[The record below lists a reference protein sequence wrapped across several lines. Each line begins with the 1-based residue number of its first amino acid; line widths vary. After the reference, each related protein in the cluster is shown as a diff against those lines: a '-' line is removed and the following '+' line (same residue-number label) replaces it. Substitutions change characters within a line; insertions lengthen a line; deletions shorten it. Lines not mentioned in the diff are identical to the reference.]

1 MSAVGGR
8 YVIAF
13 TYREPGRKTAA
24 GRNLPFSDLRHE
36 IAVVSREAER
46 MRSSV
51 GVLSARTY
59 GILEGDWKE
68 KQDANI

>member
-1 MSAVGGR
+1 M
-8 YVIAF
+8 IALM
-13 TYREPGRKTAA
+13 YREPDRKTAA
-24 GRNLPFSDLRHE
+24 GRNLPLSDLRHE

-59 GILEGDWKE
+59 GILERDWRG

>member
-1 MSAVGGR
+1 M
-8 YVIAF
+8 IAF

-24 GRNLPFSDLRHE
+24 GRNLPLSDLCHE

-59 GILEGDWKE
+59 GILEGYWKE